1 MPHPHFQLWLVSLCV
16 DSCQSVSLGSP
27 VVCLQ
32 SHPGHWPWETPG
44 AATRVISKSP
54 STFAWHS
61 AAASAFERSCPF
73 LSFTVVSAG
82 FYRGA
87 QTYPLITRSSLPCL
101 TDVIIALNRVIP
113 SSLWSSLLK
122 CFFFNFYPSCTCLPD
137 FFFWNLATMTYSSVQ
152 TLSIS
157 ILLYEASIRID
168 FTEHFGDQGRRVV
181 RLETA
186 LVARPLLTHP
196 QIMKKKPLPLN
207 PSTPYIYLW
216 GVE

>member
-122 CFFFNFYPSCTCLPD
+122 CFFLTSIQAVHACQISFSETLLRWHTLQFKLFPFPFYYMKL
-137 FFFWNLATMTYSSVQ
+137 V
-152 TLSIS
+152 
-157 ILLYEASIRID
+157 
-168 FTEHFGDQGRRVV
+168 
-181 RLETA
+181 LE
-186 LVARPLLTHP
+186 
-196 QIMKKKPLPLN
+196 
-207 PSTPYIYLW
+207 
-216 GVE
+216 